1 MENNNDLLAKVDEV
15 RKRHKVSYE
24 EAKLA
29 LEITDYNTLDAIIY
43 LENQKGERFEEIKE
57 YSDKTLESLKKTSR
71 GDVIFTLRENSVEV
85 PIPVAAVGTLLLA
98 RKPKIL
104 AALAVGLFVIG
115 TDIKVEKGDK
125 VIELTKPCRTQLK
138 SVLDKIGLNKK
149 NIVKNIDGMGNKI
162 HFGKTDKNDEVFPG
176 YFSSDVY

>member
-29 LEITDYNTLDAIIY
+29 LEINDYNTLDAIIY
-43 LENQKGERFEEIKE
+43 LENQKGERFEEIKG
-57 YSDKTLESLKKTSR
+57 YSDKTLETIKKSSKGNVVFTLKK
-71 GDVIFTLRENSVEV
+71 NSVEA
-85 PIPVAAVGTLLLA
+85 PIPVAAIGTLLLA
-98 RKPKIL
+98 RKPKLLVAI
-104 AALAVGLFVIG
+104 AIGLFAIG

-125 VIELTKPCRTQLK
+125 VIELTKPCRAMLK
-138 SVLDKIGLNKK
+138 SSFDKIGFNKE

-162 HFGKTDKNDEVFPG
+162 HFGKSDKNDEGFPG

>member
-71 GDVIFTLRENSVEV
+71 GDVIFTLRE
-85 PIPVAAVGTLLLA
+85 IA
-98 RKPKIL
+98 
-104 AALAVGLFVIG
+104 
-115 TDIKVEKGDK
+115 
-125 VIELTKPCRTQLK
+125 
-138 SVLDKIGLNKK
+138 
-149 NIVKNIDGMGNKI
+149 
-162 HFGKTDKNDEVFPG
+162 
-176 YFSSDVY
+176 

>member
-29 LEITDYNTLDAIIY
+29 LEINDYNTLDAIIY

-57 YSDKTLESLKKTSR
+57 YSDKTLETLKKTSK

-85 PIPVAAVGTLLLA
+85 PIPVAAIGALLLA

-104 AALAVGLFVIG
+104 AAITVGLFVIG
-115 TDIKVEKGDK
+115 TDIKVEKGNK

-138 SVLDKIGLNKK
+138 SVFEKIGFNKE

-162 HFGKTDKNDEVFPG
+162 HFGKIDKNDEGFPG

>member
-1 MENNNDLLAKVDEV
+1 VENNNDLLAKVDEI

-29 LEITDYNTLDAIIY
+29 LEVNDYNTLDAIIY

-57 YSDKTLESLKKTSR
+57 YSDKTFENIKKTSK
-71 GDVIFTLRENSVEV
+71 GDVIFTLRDNSVEV
-85 PIPVAAVGTLLLA
+85 PIPVAAIGALLLA

-104 AALAVGLFVIG
+104 AAIAVGLFVLG
-115 TDIKVEKGDK
+115 TDIKVEKGNK
-125 VIELTKPCRTQLK
+125 VIELTKPCRTKLK
-138 SVLDKIGLNKK
+138 SSFDKIGFNKE

-162 HFGKTDKNDEVFPG
+162 HFGKSDKNDEVFPG

>member
-57 YSDKTLESLKKTSR
+57 YSDKTLETLKKTSR

-104 AALAVGLFVIG
+104 AAIAVGLFVIG
-115 TDIKVEKGDK
+115 TNIKVEKGNK

-138 SVLDKIGLNKK
+138 SVFDKIGFNKE

-162 HFGKTDKNDEVFPG
+162 HFGKSDKNDEGFPG